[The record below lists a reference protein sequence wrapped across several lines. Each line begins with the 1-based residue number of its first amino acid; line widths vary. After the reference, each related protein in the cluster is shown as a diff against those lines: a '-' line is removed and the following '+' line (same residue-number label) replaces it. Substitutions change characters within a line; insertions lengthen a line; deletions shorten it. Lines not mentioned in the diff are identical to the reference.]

1 MTIAEARELFA
12 YSAWANGLVFDAAGA
27 LPPEQLSAAI
37 ASSFPSVRATLG
49 HIAGTESV
57 WLRRWRGESPASAP
71 AWANDSLLPEL
82 RSRLAAVEAEREEY
96 LAQLGDSD
104 LARVVEYRRFSG
116 EAHADRL
123 ADLVRHVVNHSTYH
137 RGQAATQLRH
147 LGVKP
152 PGTDFILYLR
162 AAR

>member
-1 MTIAEARELFA
+1 MTLTEARELFA

-27 LPPEQLSAAI
+27 LSPEQFSAAI

-49 HIAGTESV
+49 HIAGTEWV
-57 WLRRWRGESPASAP
+57 WLRRWRGESPARVP

-82 RSRLAAVEAEREEY
+82 RRQLAEVEAEREEY
-96 LAQLGDSD
+96 LARLGDED
-104 LARVVEYRRFSG
+104 LERTVEYRRFSG
-116 EAHADRL
+116 EAHADTL

-137 RGQAATQLRH
+137 RGQAATQLHH

-152 PGTDFILYLR
+152 PGTDFILYVR
-162 AAR
+162 APR